1 MLRGRF
7 GGSWSPRRARRA
19 AAAWLVVVVLASIVD
34 PAAVGTA
41 LGGVASAG
49 GAAGTGVPVGIDG
62 YTLAH
67 VVAYGVLA
75 WLLSH
80 GIDRERRKSGGSTLR
95 TAILV
100 VAVATAAGGAVEL
113 LQTGVAARSG
123 SVADAAV
130 NGIGAVAGG
139 VVRSVSHADRAVEKR

>member
-1 MLRGRF
+1 MSRGRF
-7 GGSWSPRRARRA
+7 RGPWSPRRARRA
-19 AAAWLVVVVLASIVD
+19 AAAWLVVVVLASVVD
-34 PAAVGTA
+34 PAAVGSA
-41 LGGVASAG
+41 LGGTASAAG
-49 GAAGTGVPVGIDG
+49 DTGTGVPVGIDG

-75 WLLSH
+75 WLVSH
-80 GIDRERRKSGGSTLR
+80 GIDREQRKSGGSTLR

-130 NGIGAVAGG
+130 NGIGAIVG
-139 VVRSVSHADRAVEKR
+139 VVARSALRGDSKSKKR

>member
-19 AAAWLVVVVLASIVD
+19 AATWLVVVVLASIVD

-41 LGGVASAG
+41 LGGVASA
-49 GAAGTGVPVGIDG
+49 AGDARTGVPVGIDG

-75 WLLSH
+75 WLLVD
-80 GIDRERRKSGGSTLR
+80 GIDEDRAESGRSTVR

-130 NGIGAVAGG
+130 NGIGAIVG
-139 VVRSVSHADRAVEKR
+139 VVARSVRHADRAVEKR

>member
-1 MLRGRF
+1 MSRGRF
-7 GGSWSPRRARRA
+7 GGPWSPRRARRA
-19 AAAWLVVVVLASIVD
+19 AAAWLVVVVLASVVD

-41 LGGVASAG
+41 LAGAASAAG
-49 GAAGTGVPVGIDG
+49 DAGTGVPVGIGG

-75 WLLSH
+75 WLLVD
-80 GIDRERRKSGGSTLR
+80 GIDEDRAESGRSTVR

-123 SVADAAV
+123 SVTDAAV